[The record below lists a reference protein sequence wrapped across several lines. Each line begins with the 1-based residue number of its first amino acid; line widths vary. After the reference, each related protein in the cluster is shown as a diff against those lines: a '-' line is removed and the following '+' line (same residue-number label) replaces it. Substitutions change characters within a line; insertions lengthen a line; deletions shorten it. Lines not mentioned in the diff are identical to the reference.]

1 MEVAKSERTASETKT
16 KYGIPINYEFSKPA
30 TEEHVQETA
39 DSLRKRGHTVQIV
52 DSPEEARTFVRGILP
67 KDKTIFTALSE
78 TLRLSGLDQE
88 INGDNSEYNSL
99 RRELRKMD
107 PAKQF
112 REMVKLGAT
121 PDVVI
126 GSVHAIT
133 RGGQVFVGSGSGN
146 QLGPYAASAEK
157 VIWVVGSQKI
167 VSDFETAMRR
177 LETYSYPLED
187 VRMHETRNT
196 GSFLSKILIVNAD
209 RPGRV
214 TVVLIR
220 STIGF

>member
-1 MEVAKSERTASETKT
+1 MEVAKSERTAPEAKT